1 VPDNSGAV
9 DLGSV
14 SPEDREALE
23 QIAAQHEDGEPEK
36 KKVITAFL
44 VFLNHDGN
52 PEVADFED
60 PGLDVQVPPTPD
72 LVYATIAVLAKDLAA
87 QETAQAAAQGTVQ
100 LQMMQA
106 RAIAEQ
112 QQAQHLRANLGDL
125 RG

>member
-36 KKVITAFL
+36 KQVLTAFL